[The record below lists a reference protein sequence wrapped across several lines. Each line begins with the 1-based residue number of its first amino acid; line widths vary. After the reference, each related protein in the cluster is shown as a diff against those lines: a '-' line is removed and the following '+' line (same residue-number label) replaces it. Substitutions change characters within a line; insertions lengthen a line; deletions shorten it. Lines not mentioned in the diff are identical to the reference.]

1 MRFTD
6 EQRLIVM
13 MLADIQKSLNVRG
26 DFNPEFIS
34 KVAAWKDEFAIAW
47 AHNEIFDD
55 SDIPTEFQFVIDVLD
70 MWSFIENSVADL
82 SPEEREELEGK
93 AGVWGKNPK
102 FSGFDGN
109 NETDLMG
116 YVTLLVEDLNR
127 FTEFSGRGFNSHVP
141 LATRYAAMLEKFK
154 SIRSVILDRG
164 GVTVDEL
171 AEVLLAR

>member
-1 MRFTD
+1 MKFTD

-13 MLADIQKSLNVRG
+13 MLADIQKSLKIRG

-34 KVAAWKDEFAIAW
+34 KVAVWKDEFAIAW

-55 SDIPTEFQFVIDVLD
+55 SDTPEDFKFVVEVVD
-70 MWSFIENSVADL
+70 MWSFIESAVADL
-82 SPEEREELEGK
+82 DQDGRTALERE

-102 FSGFDGN
+102 FQGFDGN
-109 NETDLMG
+109 NETDLMS
-116 YVTLLVEDLNR
+116 YVGLLVEDLNR
-127 FTEFSGRGFNSHVP
+127 FSEFKGRDFNSHVP
-141 LATRYAAMLEKFK
+141 LAARYAAMLEKFK

-164 GVTVDEL
+164 GATVDEL